1 LFEALARYVRSVSD
15 FVLSGDPPLGNVR
28 ESARATRLS
37 WAASD
42 ASVGSVTLEPKVSA
56 QVVVVDRGLLAAAP
70 RCFRAAHALRL
81 DAERGNRAGASA
93 PLTGLIE
100 ILGEELSL
108 VAAKL
113 RGQIAPQR
121 VPELR

>member
-42 ASVGSVTLEPKVSA
+42 ASASTAKG
-56 QVVVVDRGLLAAAP
+56 LAASRFTVAVAP
-70 RCFRAAHALRL
+70 NA
-81 DAERGNRAGASA
+81 
-93 PLTGLIE
+93 GLIPKEAVRTPAAIAE
-100 ILGEELSL
+100 IPNREKNFFE
-108 VAAKL
+108 
-113 RGQIAPQR
+113 
-121 VPELR
+121 